1 MSKFDIKKALPV
13 AVVTAGVAAGAHAL
27 SAVPVAGVYSS
38 GLLGGQYFLQLN
50 QHVAYSAT
58 STATTGVIAVDLK
71 GSGTV
76 PTWGFALSQ
85 GNLNLGAAGS
95 TTLRSTFSTTTLN
108 CQVDYQL
115 SQDST
120 TNALY
125 LASASAS
132 AVSRVTGTVALT
144 AGDNTSCG
152 QTFQSRTGV
161 TMSAG
166 NQTGSAGYTFIF

>member
-166 NQTGSAGYTFIF
+166 SQTGSAGYTFIF